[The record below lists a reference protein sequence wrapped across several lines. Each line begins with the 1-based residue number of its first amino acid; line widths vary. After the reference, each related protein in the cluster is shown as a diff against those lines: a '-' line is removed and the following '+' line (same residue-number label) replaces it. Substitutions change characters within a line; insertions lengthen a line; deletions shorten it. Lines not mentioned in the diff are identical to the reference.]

1 MRISK
6 LLNGPSPTV
15 SFEFFP
21 PKTEV
26 GRDALL
32 RVIDRLAPIGPDFVS
47 VTYGAGGSTRAL
59 SLDTCRS
66 IKAHTDGEVMAHL
79 TGMCHSRD
87 EIDSIADQ
95 LWESNVFNIMT
106 LRGDRPKDLAHDA
119 PTGDFPYA
127 LDLMNFL
134 RTRHDFCMGGACY
147 PEGHKETQ
155 DLAIG
160 IDHLKQKIDAGC
172 EFLVTQMIF
181 NNESYFRFVEQLRN
195 AGVEVPVVPGI
206 MPITGFSQLEK
217 FEGQFGVNLP
227 TRLREDVLKH
237 EGDEEAI
244 GQVGIQWS
252 AEQCAQLLQG
262 GAPGIHFYTLNKSS
276 ATVKVCLAMG
286 LTGQKATLNP

>member
-1 MRISK
+1 MRIST
-6 LLNGPSPTV
+6 LLGGSQPTV

-26 GRDALL
+26 GRDSLL

-47 VTYGAGGSTRAL
+47 VTYGAGGSTRQL
-59 SLDTCRS
+59 SLDTCKS
-66 IKAHTDGEVMAHL
+66 VNAHTAGEVMAHL
-79 TGMCHSRD
+79 TGMCHSEA
-87 EIDSIADQ
+87 EIAAIADQ
-95 LWESNVFNIMT
+95 LWEANIVNIMT
-106 LRGDRPKDLAHDA
+106 LRGDRPKDATADT
-119 PTGDFPYA
+119 PTGDFPFA
-127 LDLMNFL
+127 KDLMTFL
-134 RTRHDFCMGGACY
+134 RARHDFCMGGACY
-147 PEGHKETQ
+147 PEGHSETQ
-155 DLAIG
+155 HIPLG

-172 EFLVTQMIF
+172 EFLVTQMFF

-227 TRLREDVLKH
+227 TRLREGVIRN

-244 GQVGIQWS
+244 SQVGIDWS
-252 AEQCAQLLQG
+252 AEQCSQLLEG

-286 LTGQKATLNP
+286 LQGQTAATPS